1 MGEKEKENKK
11 DALKIAYCD
20 DDKTSLNAIAGA
32 VMSILQQQEIPAQAE
47 KYISPLE
54 LLDCC
59 QRMQL
64 DLVFLDIEMPGLDG
78 IELGQKLRE
87 VTAATEIIYV
97 SHRED
102 CVFNAL
108 QVHPFGFV
116 RKSHFLK
123 DIEDVMRSYLTML
136 DKRRTEKNVVVQTQS
151 GYLRVPISRVLY
163 FEGGGTYQHMFVAD
177 RAEPVRVTS
186 RMQKLEEELTPH
198 GFLRVHKGYLV
209 NFDAIDRFSGDEL
222 LLTNGISVPISRSKA
237 REVKEKYLQLSRENG
252 VMLF

>member
-1 MGEKEKENKK
+1 MKEKDGM
-11 DALKIAYCD
+11 DALKIAFCD
-20 DDKTSLNAIAGA
+20 DDKTSLNVIAGA
-32 VMSILQQQEIPAQAE
+32 VISILQQQEIPVQAE
-47 KYISPLE
+47 KYASPLE

-87 VTAATEIIYV
+87 LTAATEIIYV

-123 DIEDVMRSYLTML
+123 DIEDVMHSYLTL
-136 DKRRTEKNVVVQTQS
+136 QEKRRTEKNVVVQTQS
-151 GYLRVPISRVLY
+151 GYLRVPVSKVLY
-163 FEGGGTYQHMFVAD
+163 FEGGGTYQHMFVEG
-177 RAEPVRVTS
+177 RSEPVRITS
-186 RMQKLEEELTPH
+186 RMQKLEEELEPH

-209 NFDAIDRFSGDEL
+209 NFSAIDRLGGDEV
-222 LLTNGISVPISRSKA
+222 LLTNGVRIPIGRSKA

>member
-1 MGEKEKENKK
+1 M
-11 DALKIAYCD
+11 DALKIAFCD
-20 DDKTSLNAIAGA
+20 DDKTSLNVIAGA
-32 VMSILQQQEIPAQAE
+32 VASILQQQEIPAQVE
-47 KYISPLE
+47 KYTSPLE

-59 QRMQL
+59 QRMQM
-64 DLVFLDIEMPGLDG
+64 DLVFLDIEMPGLNG

-102 CVFNAL
+102 CVFHAL

-123 DIEDVMRSYLTML
+123 DIEDVTRSYLTML
-136 DKRRTEKNVVVQTQS
+136 EKRRTEKNVVVQTQS
-151 GYLRVPISRVLY
+151 DYLRVPVSHVLY
-163 FEGGGTYQHMFVAD
+163 FEGGGTYQHMYVEGHT
-177 RAEPVRVTS
+177 EPVRITS

-209 NFDAIDRFSGDEL
+209 NFSAIDRFGGDEL
-222 LLTNGISVPISRSKA
+222 VLTSGTSIPISRSKV
-237 REVKEKYLQLSRENG
+237 REVREKYLQLSRENG

>member
-1 MGEKEKENKK
+1 ME
-11 DALKIAYCD
+11 ALKIAFCD
-20 DDKTSLNAIAGA
+20 DDKTSLNVIAGA
-32 VMSILQQQEIPAQAE
+32 VASILQQQEIPAQVE
-47 KYISPLE
+47 KYTSPLE

-59 QRMQL
+59 QRMQM
-64 DLVFLDIEMPGLDG
+64 DLVFLDIEMPGLNG

-102 CVFNAL
+102 CVFHAL

-123 DIEDVMRSYLTML
+123 DIEDVTRSYLTML
-136 DKRRTEKNVVVQTQS
+136 EKRRTEKNVVVQTQS
-151 GYLRVPISRVLY
+151 GYLRVLVSHVLY
-163 FEGGGTYQHMFVAD
+163 FEGGGTYQHMYVEG
-177 RAEPVRVTS
+177 RTEPVRITS

-209 NFDAIDRFSGDEL
+209 NFSAIDRFGGDEL
-222 LLTNGISVPISRSKA
+222 VLTSGTSIPISRSKV
-237 REVKEKYLQLSRENG
+237 REVREKYLQLSRENG

>member
-1 MGEKEKENKK
+1 M
-11 DALKIAYCD
+11 DALKIAFCD
-20 DDKTSLNAIAGA
+20 DDKTSLNVIAGA
-32 VMSILQQQEIPAQAE
+32 VASILQQQEIPAQVE
-47 KYISPLE
+47 KYTSPLE

-59 QRMQL
+59 QRMQM
-64 DLVFLDIEMPGLDG
+64 DLVFLDIEMPGLNG

-102 CVFNAL
+102 CVFHAL

-123 DIEDVMRSYLTML
+123 DIEDVTCSYLTML
-136 DKRRTEKNVVVQTQS
+136 EKRRTEKNVVVQTQS
-151 GYLRVPISRVLY
+151 GYLRVPVSHVLY
-163 FEGGGTYQHMFVAD
+163 FEGGGTYQHMYVEG
-177 RAEPVRVTS
+177 RTEPVRITS

-209 NFDAIDRFSGDEL
+209 NFSAIDRFGGDEL
-222 LLTNGISVPISRSKA
+222 VLTSGTSIPISRSKV
-237 REVKEKYLQLSRENG
+237 REVREKYLQLSRENG

>member
-1 MGEKEKENKK
+1 M
-11 DALKIAYCD
+11 DALKIAFCD
-20 DDKTSLNAIAGA
+20 DDKTSLNVIAGA
-32 VMSILQQQEIPAQAE
+32 VASILQQQEIPAQVE
-47 KYISPLE
+47 KYTSPLE
-54 LLDCC
+54 LLDSC
-59 QRMQL
+59 QRMQM
-64 DLVFLDIEMPGLDG
+64 DQEFLDIEMPGLNG

-102 CVFNAL
+102 CVFHAL

-123 DIEDVMRSYLTML
+123 DIEDVTRSYLTML
-136 DKRRTEKNVVVQTQS
+136 EKRRTEKNVVVQTQS
-151 GYLRVPISRVLY
+151 GYLRVPVSHVLY
-163 FEGGGTYQHMFVAD
+163 FEGGGTYQHMYVEG
-177 RAEPVRVTS
+177 RTEPVRITS

-209 NFDAIDRFSGDEL
+209 NFSAIDRFGGDEL
-222 LLTNGISVPISRSKA
+222 VLTSGTSIPISRSKV
-237 REVKEKYLQLSRENG
+237 REVREKYLQLSRENG